1 MPRKTLKD
9 KQEKQQ
15 KLQQNKSV
23 KNRVLPLV
31 ESINGTEDPDDLME
45 DLIGLLS
52 ESRLSTVQVGKYYT
66 FAYSPK
72 TSGIT
77 YDEYPLVAVTE
88 VLAWGFK
95 GFNFHWNDGRQYTWK
110 EIIGGVYNILDEEIT
125 DVRKIPFGKIR
136 SK

>member
-15 KLQQNKSV
+15 KLQQNKAV

-31 ESINGTEDPDDLME
+31 ESINGTEDPDDLMQE
-45 DLIGLLS
+45 LMGLLS
-52 ESRLSTVQVGKYYT
+52 ESSTAPQVGKYYT
-66 FAYSPK
+66 FVYSTK

-88 VLAWGFK
+88 VLKWGFK

>member
-1 MPRKTLKD
+1 MPRKSLKQ

-31 ESINGTEDPDDLME
+31 ESVNGTEDPDDLME
-45 DLIGLLS
+45 ELMSLLS
-52 ESRLSTVQVGKYYT
+52 ETRSSTVQVGKYYT
-66 FAYSPK
+66 FVYSPK

-88 VLAWGFK
+88 ILTWGFK
-95 GFNFHWNDGRQYTWK
+95 GFNFHWNDRRQYTWK